1 MCYVRLFSLCY
12 VCMFGLCY
20 VRFFE
25 FVLCVEFQIVL
36 CAVFRR
42 WFAASRLAARFARVA
57 CFARLF
63 VTLTSIRGAV
73 TTKENTSSGSS
84 NIFCMASGAN
94 P

>member
-25 FVLCVEFQIVL
+25 FVLCAEFQIVL

-42 WFAASRLAARFARVA
+42 WLAARFARVSR
-57 CFARLF
+57 FARLF